1 MKESTTSAENVAVLV
16 SVCVH
21 IDIDVDAMYLDGL
34 KETHNNENRT
44 KHKEDVEVR

>member
-1 MKESTTSAENVAVLV
+1 MKGSTTSAEHVAVWV

-21 IDIDVDAMYLDGL
+21 IDSDVDAMYTNGL